1 MKLKKLKEI
10 IDLCVIN
17 AGDCDPDVEVWFKKA
32 MYDIREVGQFGVIPD
47 VTITIGEKLLD
58 FNNSD

>member
-10 IDLCVIN
+10 IDKCVEN
-17 AGDCDPDVEVWFKKA
+17 AGDTDPDVEVWFKKA
-32 MYDIREVGQFGVIPD
+32 MYDIREIGQFGVVPD

-58 FNNSD
+58 FNNV